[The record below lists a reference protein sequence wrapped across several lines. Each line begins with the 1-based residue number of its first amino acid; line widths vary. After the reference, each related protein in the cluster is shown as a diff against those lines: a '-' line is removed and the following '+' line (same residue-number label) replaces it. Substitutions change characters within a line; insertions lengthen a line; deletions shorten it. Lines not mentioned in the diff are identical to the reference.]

1 MKKILLTA
9 VLALATGMAFGQ
21 VEKAKSLLD
30 EISIKP
36 DSFKLAEAKKAIE
49 SAMTNAKP
57 NKMAYIYNVAGQV
70 ELRYLNQEIDKMQAS
85 QPLDTMLFI
94 NSMDKAVEYFTKS
107 YTIDHTP
114 DAKGKVKPKFDFG
127 DKYTIGE
134 HDGNVTWMKRI
145 VGYYLISAQMCY
157 RNGDKEKAYEYYIK
171 HLELP
176 KAPCFTKAQTD
187 SIYKADTRYP
197 LVGYYATII
206 VFQEKQYDKV
216 LKTVDY
222 AITSTDETTREDG
235 YHMKSTALLQK
246 GDTAQWLAT
255 LKAAMENTNNVNYP
269 QIILKY
275 YYDRHQQDEVM
286 KIADEFI
293 AKAPNNKMAHYIKGV
308 ALMDAGKDLEARAK
322 FEEALKI
329 DENFVEAI
337 ANIGVTHFNEVRV
350 LNQNATTDNKDPK
363 YKAQQEELKTKL
375 TETKGFFE
383 KVQSLAPTHPSLWE
397 SKLENINA
405 LLEVVNTNL
414 AEIAK
419 RDKK

>member
-30 EISIKP
+30 EISVTP

-70 ELRYLNQEIDKMQAS
+70 ELRYLNRELDKMQAN

-94 NSMDKAVEYFTKS
+94 NSLDKAVEYFTKS
-107 YTIDHTP
+107 YTIDHAP
-114 DAKGKVKPKFDFG
+114 DAKGKVKSRFDFG

-134 HDGNVTWMKRI
+134 HDGNVTWMNKI
-145 VGYYLISAQMCY
+145 VSYYLICAQMCY
-157 RNGDKEKAYEYYIK
+157 KNGDKEKAYEYYIK

-176 KAPCFTKAQTD
+176 KSPCFTKAQTD

-222 AITSTDETTREDG
+222 AITSTDEVTREDG

-255 LKAAMENTNNVNYP
+255 LKDAMENTNNVNYP

-275 YYDRHQQDEVM
+275 YYDKHQQAEIM
-286 KIADEFI
+286 TIADDFI

-308 ALMDAGKDLEARAK
+308 VLMDAGKDLEARAK
-322 FEEALKI
+322 FEDAIKI

-350 LNQNATTDNKDPK
+350 LNQNAITDNKDPK

-383 KVQSLAPTHPSLWE
+383 KVQSLAPTQPSLWE
-397 SKLENINA
+397 SKLENINS

>member
-1 MKKILLTA
+1 M
-9 VLALATGMAFGQ
+9 
-21 VEKAKSLLD
+21 
-30 EISIKP
+30 
-36 DSFKLAEAKKAIE
+36 
-49 SAMTNAKP
+49 
-57 NKMAYIYNVAGQV
+57 
-70 ELRYLNQEIDKMQAS
+70 
-85 QPLDTMLFI
+85 
-94 NSMDKAVEYFTKS
+94 
-107 YTIDHTP
+107 
-114 DAKGKVKPKFDFG
+114 
-127 DKYTIGE
+127 
-134 HDGNVTWMKRI
+134 
-145 VGYYLISAQMCY
+145 
-157 RNGDKEKAYEYYIK
+157 
-171 HLELP
+171 
-176 KAPCFTKAQTD
+176 
-187 SIYKADTRYP
+187 
-197 LVGYYATII
+197 
-206 VFQEKQYDKV
+206 

-275 YYDRHQQDEVM
+275 YYDRHQQAEVM